1 MPKIIIIGSGPAGV
15 SAALYAVR
23 AGADTTVLTKGPG
36 ALDRAEKIENYYG
49 FAQPVSGAELER
61 RSIENAKRLGAKFV
75 AAEAVGLTYTDQL
88 TVETLDG
95 DYPADAVILAT
106 GASRAA
112 PRIPGLAGLEGHGVS
127 YCAACDA
134 FFYRGKDVAVLG
146 SGEYALHEV
155 QALLP
160 VVKSVT
166 LLTNGAPL
174 TAQFPPEVRVL
185 PQKVEAVLG
194 ETVVTGV
201 QLSGGETLA
210 VSGVFA
216 ALGVAGST
224 ALARKLGA
232 KVDGSRIVVDEKMQT
247 TVPGLYAAGDCTGGL
262 LQVAKAVYEGAQAA
276 TEAVKALRKG

>member
-23 AGADTTVLTKGPG
+23 AGADITVLTKGPG

-49 FAQPVSGAELER
+49 FAGPVSGAELER
-61 RSIENAKRLGAKFV
+61 RSIENAKRLGVQFV
-75 AAEAVGLTYTDQL
+75 PAEVVGLTYTDKL
-88 TVETLDG
+88 TVETLDK

-106 GASRAA
+106 GASRAV
-112 PRIPGLAGLEGHGVS
+112 PRIPGFSGLEGHGVS
-127 YCAACDA
+127 WCATCDA
-134 FFYRGKDVAVLG
+134 FFYRGRDVAVLG

-166 LLTNGAPL
+166 LLTDGAPL
-174 TAQFPPEVRVL
+174 TAAFPPEVKVL
-185 PQKVEAVLG
+185 PQKVEAILG
-194 ETVVTGV
+194 EKVVTGV
-201 QLSGGETLA
+201 QLSGGETLE
-210 VSGVFA
+210 VSGVFV

-232 KVDGSRIVVDEKMQT
+232 EVDGSRIVVDEKMQT

>member
-1 MPKIIIIGSGPAGV
+1 MPNIVIVGSGPAGI

-23 AGADTTVLTKGPG
+23 AGVSTTVLTKGPG

-49 FAQPVSGAELER
+49 FAEPVSGAELER
-61 RSIENAKRLGAKFV
+61 RSIENARRLGVRFV
-75 AAEAVGLTYTDQL
+75 TAEAVGLTYTDQL
-88 TVETLDG
+88 TVETLDK

-106 GASRAA
+106 GASRAV

-134 FFYRGKDVAVLG
+134 FFYRGRDVAVLG

-160 VVKSVT
+160 VVRSVT

-174 TAQFPPEVRVL
+174 TAAFPPEVRVC
-185 PQKVEAVLG
+185 PQAVEAVLG

-201 QLSGGETLA
+201 QLPGGETLA
-210 VSGVFA
+210 VSGVFV

-224 ALARKLGA
+224 ALARKIGA
-232 KVDGSRIVVDEKMQT
+232 EVDGNRIVVDAGMQT

>member
-1 MPKIIIIGSGPAGV
+1 MPNIVIVGSGPAGI

-23 AGADTTVLTKGPG
+23 AGVSTTVLTKGPG

-49 FAQPVSGAELER
+49 FAEPVSGAELER
-61 RSIENAKRLGAKFV
+61 RSIENARRLGVRFV
-75 AAEAVGLTYTDQL
+75 TAEAVGLTYTDQL
-88 TVETLDG
+88 TVETLDK

-106 GASRAA
+106 GASRAV

-160 VVKSVT
+160 VVRSVT

-174 TAQFPPEVRVL
+174 TAAFPPEVRVC
-185 PQKVEAVLG
+185 PQAVEAVLG

-201 QLSGGETLA
+201 QLPGGETLA
-210 VSGVFA
+210 VSGVFV

-224 ALARKLGA
+224 ALARKIGA
-232 KVDGSRIVVDEKMQT
+232 EVDGNRIVVDAGMQT

>member
-1 MPKIIIIGSGPAGV
+1 MPNIVIVGSGPAGI

-49 FAQPVSGAELER
+49 FAEPVSGAELEL
-61 RSIENAKRLGAKFV
+61 RSIENARRLGVRFV
-75 AAEAVGLTYTDQL
+75 TAEAVGLTYTDQL
-88 TVETLDG
+88 TVETLDK

-106 GASRAA
+106 GASRAV

-134 FFYRGKDVAVLG
+134 FFYRGRDVAVLG

-160 VVKSVT
+160 VVRSVT

-174 TAQFPPEVRVL
+174 TAQFPPEVRVC
-185 PQKVEAVLG
+185 PQAVEAVLG

-210 VSGVFA
+210 VSGVFV

-224 ALARKLGA
+224 ALARKIGA
-232 KVDGSRIVVDEKMQT
+232 EVDGNRIVVDARMQT